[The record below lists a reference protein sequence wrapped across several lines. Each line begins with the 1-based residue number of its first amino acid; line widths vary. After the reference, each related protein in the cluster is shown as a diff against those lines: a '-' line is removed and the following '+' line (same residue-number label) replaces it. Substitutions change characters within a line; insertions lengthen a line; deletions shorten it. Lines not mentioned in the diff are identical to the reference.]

1 MMGSMGAATKTP
13 YEIDFAAWAVETAE
27 ALREG
32 RFGDLDRK
40 NLAEE
45 IEGMARAERK
55 AVRSQLQRLMMHLL
69 KQRLQP
75 ERRSKSWEASMVNAR
90 EEILDDFEDSPS
102 LKAHLEQSLDR
113 VYRRAVVEALSET
126 GLPETEQAK
135 LPNRCPWTVDELLR
149 GEIGSL
155 S

>member
-1 MMGSMGAATKTP
+1 MGSMGAVTKTP
-13 YEIDFAAWAVETAE
+13 YEVDFAAWAAETAE

-32 RFGDLDRK
+32 RFGDLDRE

-55 AVRSQLQRLMMHLL
+55 AVRSQLRRLMMHLL

-75 ERRSKSWEASMVNAR
+75 ERRSKGWEASMVNAR
-90 EEILDDFEDSPS
+90 AEILDDFEDCPS

-126 GLPETEQAK
+126 GLPETEQSK
-135 LPNRCPWTVDELLR
+135 LPNRCPWTVDQLLR